1 MWESGRNIGE
11 GLGEL
16 FDDVTMKLLAFGVDE
31 TKVLADFVDTGEDFE
46 INVNVVQVKVNVVVV
61 AEGDETKNSERL
73 VTNSFNFGEFG
84 GEVGELGW
92 VNADLSEITVD
103 FDWVNDGRIIGG
115 NGLILSAATAA
126 SKEAALFFFGSKDIG
141 GTLTE
146 VDCFGTNF
154 AAVKGFLVEFEFG
167 DMQDEI
173 LVFAGNGDLGF
184 AIEEVVNLSR
194 EVFLEFI

>member
-1 MWESGRNIGE
+1 MVI
-11 GLGEL
+11 
-16 FDDVTMKLLAFGVDE
+16 
-31 TKVLADFVDTGEDFE
+31 TK
-46 INVNVVQVKVNVVVV
+46 
-61 AEGDETKNSERL
+61 GDETKNSERL

-92 VNADLSEITVD
+92 INADLSEIMVD
-103 FDWVNDGRIIGG
+103 FGWVNDGRVIGG
-115 NGLILSAATAA
+115 NGLIFSAATTA
-126 SKEAALFFFGSKDIG
+126 SKEAALFFFGGKDIS

-154 AAVKGFLVEFEFG
+154 AAVKGLLVEFEFG
-167 DMQDEI
+167 DTQDEI

-184 AIEEVVNLSR
+184 AIEEIVNLSR

>member
-1 MWESGRNIGE
+1 MVI
-11 GLGEL
+11 
-16 FDDVTMKLLAFGVDE
+16 
-31 TKVLADFVDTGEDFE
+31 TK
-46 INVNVVQVKVNVVVV
+46 
-61 AEGDETKNSERL
+61 GDETKNSERL
-73 VTNSFNFGEFG
+73 VTKSFNFGEFG

-92 VNADLSEITVD
+92 IKADLSEITVD
-103 FDWVNDGRIIGG
+103 FGWVNDGRIIGG
-115 NGLILSAATAA
+115 NGLIFSAATTA
-126 SKEAALFFFGSKDIG
+126 SKEAALFFFGGKDIG

-154 AAVKGFLVEFEFG
+154 AAVKGLLVEFEFG
-167 DMQDEI
+167 DTQDEI